1 LIAYSCSGGSLVI
14 QHPLESIDAFFFLFV
29 EKPLVP
35 DHIPALALRMPVFDP
50 NKHFTKKIDSQIIE
64 NDDVPRFYQMTM
76 QYDIVLAIAFS
87 KN

>member
-1 LIAYSCSGGSLVI
+1 MRSSFFSSKSRLFLIIY
-14 QHPLESIDAFFFLFV
+14 Q
-29 EKPLVP
+29 
-35 DHIPALALRMPVFDP
+35 LALRMPVFDP

>member
-1 LIAYSCSGGSLVI
+1 
-14 QHPLESIDAFFFLFV
+14 
-29 EKPLVP
+29 
-35 DHIPALALRMPVFDP
+35 MPVFDP